1 MVFVFTYG
9 LLVSKLR
16 SAQQR
21 TPYVLVCPLIK
32 PLVLLIYHVGVALI
46 IYFREHSRI
55 ADYCY
60 SRPVVLSLWKSFFA
74 KFVRRYKNFCFME
87 KCKRY
92 ESNIPQQAYK
102 ACPITAW
109 VLLQNES
116 ERIRTFNILPP
127 ARSLSNTRFL
137 ALVYHSDTLS

>member
-1 MVFVFTYG
+1 MDC
-9 LLVSKLR
+9 SSAKLR
-16 SAQQR
+16 SGFQR
-21 TPYVLVCPLIK
+21 TPYELNCSLIK
-32 PLVLLIYHVGVALI
+32 PLVQLIYRTGVVLI
-46 IYFREHSRI
+46 IYFQERSRI

-60 SRPVVLSLWKSFFA
+60 SRPVVLSFWKSFFA
-74 KFVRRYKNFCFME
+74 RFVRRYKNFCSME